1 MPDPYWNHNVHYQR
15 LVLSLI
21 PRGSARALDVGCGD
35 GLLAGKLAAR
45 LPDVTGADR
54 SAQAVALARSRHGDR
69 PGLTFAE
76 ADYLDPAALPESGY
90 DFISV
95 WDAPR

>member
-21 PRGSARALDVGCGD
+21 PPGSARALDVGCGD
-35 GLLAGKLAAR
+35 GLMAPPRTQRRAAR
-45 LPDVTGADR
+45 RSLPGCR
-54 SAQAVALARSRHGDR
+54 FRRLSPRRCL
-69 PGLTFAE
+69 
-76 ADYLDPAALPESGY
+76 
-90 DFISV
+90 IV